1 VVLLEDGLG
10 LSIGLRGTSVI
21 RHLAAGTVALAT
33 LALVAGVGLTADEP
47 QAKQHARGQHAG
59 QGHGHHSRADALAKR
74 LGLSD
79 EQKQKIHKIHQEYD
93 QKEDPIEHQ
102 IVALHHEEREA
113 MGKVLTKEQR
123 EQARQLLREGMR
135 KEFEKIGKILHDY
148 NQKRHQLASQKG
160 EHKEGQ
166 FRHLRREEFHAIRQ
180 QLNEEQR
187 HKLPGILRAEFHT
200 WHNPATRHEHMKALG
215 DKLGLS
221 SQEKEQFHK
230 IHEEYGH
237 KIHPLVEQL
246 HKVHH
251 EEREAVQ
258 KVLTAEQRAKFQ
270 ELIKERGAR
279 HGGHG
284 AQQHSGS
291 QGGTGSR

>member
-1 VVLLEDGLG
+1 M
-10 LSIGLRGTSVI
+10 
-21 RHLAAGTVALAT
+21 RHLGAGTVALAT
-33 LALVAGVGLTADEP
+33 LALVAGVGLTADPP
-47 QAKQHARGQHAG
+47 QANQHARGQHAG

-79 EQKQKIHKIHQEYD
+79 EQKQNIHKIHQEYD

-113 MGKVLTKEQR
+113 MGKVLTEEQR
-123 EQARQLLREGMR
+123 QKARQLLREGMR
-135 KEFEKIGKILHDY
+135 KEFEKIGSELNLSAEQKEKIGKVRHEY
-148 NQKRHQLASQKG
+148 EQKFHQLASKG
-160 EHKEGQ
+160 EHKQGQ
-166 FRHLRREEFHAIRQ
+166 LRDLRREEFHAIRQ

-200 WHNPATRHEHMKALG
+200 WHNSATRHEHMKALA
-215 DKLGLS
+215 DKLDLS
-221 SQEKEQFHK
+221 SQEKEQLHK

-246 HKVHH
+246 RKVHH
-251 EEREAVQ
+251 AEREAVAQ
-258 KVLTAEQRAKFQ
+258 VLTPEQRTKFQ
-270 ELIKERGAR
+270 ELVKERGAR
-279 HGGHG
+279 HGGQG
-284 AQQHSGS
+284 ARQHSGS